1 MRVTALRI
9 YLNAVSG
16 SHLPYLPTILLVNNL
31 LLELG
36 TLKETQEATP
46 EAALVQGL
54 LQLST
59 LKLGHG

>member
-1 MRVTALRI
+1 MR
-9 YLNAVSG
+9 YSG
-16 SHLPYLPTILLVNNL
+16 SHLLYLPTILLVNNL

-36 TLKETQEATP
+36 TLKEPQEATP
-46 EAALVQGL
+46 EAALVRGL